1 MEKAWKLK
9 GERSKL
15 KGGCLKRK
23 EEENDKSFRNNSGNF
38 SRWTGDTATPHSFR
52 QAEGSRGSSWPTFLD
67 ISV

>member
-23 EEENDKSFRNNSGNF
+23 EAKNGKAFRNNSGNLGG
-38 SRWTGDTATPHSFR
+38 WAGHTAEFRAFR
-52 QAEGSRGSSWPTFLD
+52 QAEGSR
-67 ISV
+67 